1 MDIKNKINME
11 KINFRK
17 IGILLTFVLM
27 LNSCEKWIDP
37 EINISPN
44 APADVTLNLLL
55 PSSQAGIAYVFGGDH
70 SRYSGM
76 WMQHLSGVDRQ
87 SFALERYSVL
97 NSDANN
103 LWNTLYGGVL
113 KNLVIMVDK
122 AQAQEAFTYEALAK
136 IHIAFT
142 LGIITDVWGDAP
154 YSDALFAETT
164 GNLTP
169 TYDSQEQLYATI
181 NSYLDEAVNLL
192 GQTSAAGVAVP
203 GNDDL
208 FFGGDKAK
216 WMKVAKA
223 LKVRY
228 ALHLSERSGYDAV
241 RNLLNAGGLMESN
254 DDSWSFQF
262 TNNSNEWN
270 PRYQFD
276 NDRGDIRVG
285 KKIVDMMAETEDP
298 RMDAYFRLHPD
309 AENPDYVGSP
319 PGGALVLA
327 SYAGPGYASQNSPV
341 PFLTYYEQ
349 KFIEAE
355 AFVGND
361 NARAA
366 AAYSAG
372 IKASLEAHGVF
383 DQDWFDANSTLDTS
397 LEDHDI
403 LAQIMDAKYIAMF
416 LHSET
421 WVDWRRTGLP
431 ELTPAIEAVSA
442 IPRRYL
448 YTTDEINYNPANVPT
463 GLTSTSRV
471 WWDVQ

>member
-17 IGILLTFVLM
+17 IGILLTFVLI

-37 EINISPN
+37 EINVSPN
-44 APADVTLNLLL
+44 SPADVTLNLLL
-55 PSSQAGIAYVFGGDH
+55 PSSQAGVAYVFGGDH
-70 SRYSGM
+70 SRFSGM

-87 SFALERYSVL
+87 SFASERYSVL
-97 NSDANN
+97 ESDADN

-136 IHIAFT
+136 IHIAYT
-142 LGIITDVWGDAP
+142 LALLTDVWGDAP
-154 YSDALFAETT
+154 YSDALRGET

-169 TYDSQEQLYATI
+169 LFDTQEQLYGTI
-181 NSYLDEAVNLL
+181 NTYLDEAVALL
-192 GQTSAAGVAVP
+192 GQESPAGVPVP
-203 GNDDL
+203 GSDDL
-208 FFGGDKAK
+208 FYGGENEKAQ

-228 ALHLSERSGYDAV
+228 ALHLSKRNGYEPVRS
-241 RNLLNAGGLMESN
+241 LINAGGLMESPA
-254 DDSWSFQF
+254 DDWYFQF
-262 TNNSNEWN
+262 TNNANEWN

-276 NDRGDIRVG
+276 SDRGDIRVG
-285 KKIVDMMAETEDP
+285 AKIVDMMLATDDP
-298 RMDAYFRLHPD
+298 RIPVYFASTND
-309 AENPDYVGSP
+309 TVFTVVGSG
-319 PGGALVLA
+319 PGEANVDA
-327 SYAGPGYASQNSPV
+327 SFVGPGYAGQAAPV
-341 PFLTYYEQ
+341 PFFTYYEQ

-366 AAYSAG
+366 AAYSEG
-372 IKASLEAHGVF
+372 IKASLETHGVF

-397 LEDHDI
+397 LEDDAI
-403 LAQIMDAKYIAMF
+403 LAQIMDAKYVAMF

-421 WVDWRRTGLP
+421 WVDWRRTGYP
-431 ELTPAIEAVSA
+431 ELTPALNAVSA

-448 YTTDEINYNPANVPT
+448 YTVDEINYNGDNVPQ

-471 WWDVQ
+471 WWDVE

>member
-1 MDIKNKINME
+1 MKKIS
-11 KINFRK
+11 FRK

-37 EINISPN
+37 EINVSPN
-44 APADVTLNLLL
+44 APADVSLNLLL

-70 SRYSGM
+70 SRFSGM

-87 SFALERYSVL
+87 AFAVERYSVL
-97 NSDANN
+97 ESDADN

-113 KNLVIMVDK
+113 KNLVIMIDK
-122 AQAQEAFTYEALAK
+122 AQTQEAYAYEALAK
-136 IHIAFT
+136 IHVAFT
-142 LGIITDVWGDAP
+142 LGLITDVWGDAP
-154 YSDALFAETT
+154 YSDALQGET

-169 TYDSQEQLYATI
+169 VFDTQEQLYGTI
-181 NSYLDEAVNLL
+181 NTYLDDAINLL
-192 GQTSAAGVAVP
+192 GQTTPAGIAVP

-208 FFGGDKAK
+208 FYAGDKAQ

-223 LKVRY
+223 LKVRF
-228 ALHLSERSGYDAV
+228 ALHLSKRNGYEPV
-241 RNLLNAGGLMESN
+241 RNLIDAGGLMESPA
-254 DDSWSFQF
+254 DDWFFQF
-262 TNNSNEWN
+262 TNNANEWN

-285 KKIVDMMAETEDP
+285 AKIVDMMLANDDP
-298 RMDAYFRLHPD
+298 RIPVYFASTND
-309 AENPDYVGSP
+309 TVFTVVGS
-319 PGGALVLA
+319 GAGAANVDA
-327 SYAGPGYASQNSPV
+327 SFIGPGYAGQNAPV
-341 PFLTYYEQ
+341 PFFTYYEQ

-355 AFVGND
+355 AFVDVD

-366 AAYSAG
+366 AAYNEAV
-372 IKASLEAHGVF
+372 KASLASNGVSDEA
-383 DQDWFDANSTLDTS
+383 WEAANASLTSVTL
-397 LEDHDI
+397 E
-403 LAQIMDAKYIAMF
+403 QIMDAKYVAMF

-431 ELTPAIEAVSA
+431 VLTPAANAVSE

-448 YTTDEINYNPANVPT
+448 YTVDEINYNGANVPQ